1 MKTSDL
7 YDLAMYVLQI
17 IKQKHEHEI
26 AGSRSFA
33 EAIELLN
40 YGSTYALC
48 RDGVRRF
55 EVKNDGGISV
65 CPLGDVEVTDLI
77 AWGKWL
83 DATGRTDPAYMV
95 LAVRELTKL
104 TLSTAPDHPL
114 AQIVASL
121 VDDTRITW
129 E

>member
-1 MKTSDL
+1 
-7 YDLAMYVLQI
+7 MYSLQI

-40 YGSTYALC
+40 CGSTYALC
-48 RDGVRRF
+48 RDGERRF
-55 EVKNDGGISV
+55 EVKNTGGVAIL
-65 CPLGDVEVTDLI
+65 PLAVEVEDLI

-104 TLSTAPDHPL
+104 ILSTAPDHPL